1 MYIERLGS
9 KDTGPEL
16 VNEVIA
22 ELATLWPELK
32 LVTSRA
38 RHPQS
43 QGAVDRLNGVVQDK
57 LKIWM
62 THNNSS
68 KWSVGIKF
76 FQ

>member
-1 MYIERLGS
+1 MWS
-9 KDTGPEL
+9 KDNGREF

-22 ELATLWPELK
+22 ELATLWSEFK
-32 LVTSRA
+32 LVTGRA

-62 THNNSS
+62 TDHNLL
-68 KWSVGIKF
+68 KGAQALGF
-76 FQ
+76 FSDR